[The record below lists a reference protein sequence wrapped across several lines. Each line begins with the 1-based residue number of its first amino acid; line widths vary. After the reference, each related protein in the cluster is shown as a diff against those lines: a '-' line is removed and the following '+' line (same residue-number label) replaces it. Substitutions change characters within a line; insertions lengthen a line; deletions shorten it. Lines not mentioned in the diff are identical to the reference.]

1 MTKWKS
7 KKKLKITDSSKKV
20 KPFHKKNNPD
30 NVKNSKSTSQENRRG
45 SGGKVKEGFK
55 SNPKKKS
62 FKKKRYEEKEDEGEE
77 ELEVVRNKPQQTSL
91 QTVQGEESS
100 DSDSDQELQDTR
112 KWLTEQ
118 NRKKKKSGGFQS
130 MGLSHS
136 VYKGV
141 MRKGYKIPTPIQRK
155 TVPLIM
161 EGKDVVAMARTG
173 SGKTAAF
180 LIPMFEKLKT
190 HMAKS
195 GARGLI
201 LSPTRELALQTL
213 KFTKELGKYTGL
225 MAAVVL
231 GGDKMDDQFAA
242 FHENPDIVIATP
254 GRLLHVLMEMEK
266 KLKSVEYVV
275 FDEADRLFEMGFQ
288 EQLNEIIHRLPE
300 SRQTVLFSATLPRL
314 LVEFAKAGLHDPT
327 LIRLDVETKL
337 SEQLKQSFFRCR
349 EDDKPAILLYI
360 LKELIDPD
368 HQSVVFAATKHHV
381 EYLNMILSYA
391 GIESTYIYSSLD
403 PAARK
408 INIAK
413 FQHKKVK
420 VLIVTDLAARGID
433 IPLLDNVI
441 NMNFPAK
448 SKLFVHRVGR
458 VARAGREGYA
468 FSLVAHD
475 EVPYL
480 LDLYIF
486 LGRSLNLA
494 TPHKNLTDSDGV
506 MGDVPQSVIDEAED
520 QLRLWHKDHID
531 LVNMK
536 KVVGNALKKYLR
548 SRPLPAKESIKRYKD
563 ILQSSPMG
571 MHPMFASEFGEE
583 EQHRNDLLNALKSYK
598 GHTTIFETNTSS
610 KNKSFDVMKQKRA
623 FHQTVIHRRIEQTSE
638 SKEAEADDS
647 DRENTE
653 QQMADEDNLQETFR
667 TVIGGKRK
675 ANSKVF
681 DPKRKKKRKSESVR
695 DEENYLHYRPKD
707 FQSEQGL
714 SLGTSFDK
722 EASSAVLDLR
732 DEINKSK
739 ATSHIKWD
747 RKKKKFVSTIEQAA
761 NKKKIR
767 TESGAL
773 ISASYKSRAYKDW
786 LNRNKMA
793 TANDSGDEEEEV
805 DNRKKE
811 PDYRLKV
818 TGTRQ
823 RNWHTKVSNK
833 DNNDQKGS
841 RRELKHPDEIFK
853 QRKLKARKEAFQKQR
868 QKQKQSR
875 RNFKTQKSKKKR

>member
-1 MTKWKS
+1 MTKWRKKRLDQQNYESKTKTFKS
-7 KKKLKITDSSKKV
+7 EKRKTKSTKLKANG
-20 KPFHKKNNPD
+20 KND
-30 NVKNSKSTSQENRRG
+30 NRGCDVKNKKAVKQKVEGKYSKDNKRG
-45 SGGKVKEGFK
+45 SF
-55 SNPKKKS
+55 
-62 FKKKRYEEKEDEGEE
+62 EEDNDEMEVVGHKHLQQISIQDKEDA
-77 ELEVVRNKPQQTSL
+77 
-91 QTVQGEESS
+91 
-100 DSDSDQELQDTR
+100 DSDSSQELQDTR

-130 MGLSHS
+130 MGLSHG

-190 HMAKS
+190 HTAKS

-225 MAAVVL
+225 RAAVVL

-242 FHENPDIVIATP
+242 LHENPDVIIATP
-254 GRLLHVLMEMEK
+254 GRLMHVLVEMEM

-288 EQLNEIIHRLPE
+288 EQLHEIIHRLPE
-300 SRQTVLFSATLPRL
+300 SRQTVLFSATLPKL

-349 EDDKPAILLYI
+349 EEDKPAILLYI
-360 LKELIDPD
+360 LKHVIDLD
-368 HQSVVFAATKHHV
+368 QQTVVFAATKHHV
-381 EYLNMILSYA
+381 EYLHMILTYA
-391 GIESTYIYSSLD
+391 GIDSTYIYSSLD
-403 PAARK
+403 PSARK
-408 INIAK
+408 INVAK

-441 NMNFPAK
+441 NVNFPAK

-468 FSLVAHD
+468 YSLVAQD
-475 EVPYL
+475 EVPFL

-486 LGRSLNLA
+486 LGRSLTIASQL
-494 TPHKNLTDSDGV
+494 KNVEDKDGV
-506 MGDVPQSVIDEAED
+506 LGDVPQTVIDEAEE

-531 LVNMK
+531 LINMK
-536 KVVGNALKKYLR
+536 KVVGNAQKKYLR
-548 SRPLPAKESIKRYKD
+548 SRPLPAKESIKRYKQIQFAD
-563 ILQSSPMG
+563 NIGL
-571 MHPMFASEFGEE
+571 HPVFAIECSTE
-583 EQHRNDLLNALKSYK
+583 EQQKNDLLNALKAYK
-598 GHTTIFETNTSS
+598 GHSTIFETNTSS
-610 KNKSFDVMKQKRA
+610 KNKSFDVMKHKRA
-623 FHQTVIHRRIEQTSE
+623 FHQTVIQKKT
-638 SKEAEADDS
+638 KQMTDLKDAEADDS
-647 DRENTE
+647 DRGETE
-653 QQMADEDNLQETFR
+653 QQMADEENVKETFR

-675 ANSKVF
+675 ANNKLF
-681 DPKRKKKRKSESVR
+681 DPQRKKKRKQESIR

-707 FQSEQGL
+707 FQSELGL

-722 EASSAVLDLR
+722 EATGAVLDLQ

-739 ATSHIKWD
+739 PMSNKKWD
-747 RKKKKFVSTIEQAA
+747 RKKKKFVTTNENAA
-761 NKKKIR
+761 GKKKIR

-786 LNRNKMA
+786 LNKNKMA
-793 TANDSGDEEEEV
+793 NANDSGDEEEERETNTGNQ
-805 DNRKKE
+805 DNS
-811 PDYRLKV
+811 YRLKV
-818 TGTRQ
+818 IGTKR
-823 RNWHTKVSNK
+823 RNWHTKLK
-833 DNNDQKGS
+833 EEEDQKRN
-841 RRELKHPDEIFK
+841 RRELKHKEEILK
-853 QRKLKARKEAFQKQR
+853 QRKIKAKKQAYQNHRQKQR
-868 QKQKQSR
+868 QSRQK
-875 RNFKTQKSKKKR
+875 FKVQKSRKKH